1 MTVVF
6 EGVSHVLI
14 GSLCRLCSRHRSRW
28 HWVWQIPLTLVTL
41 FTGLVFLVGEML
53 IYSAVWMLLVFANIA
68 WNLVRCAIEDTQRQM
83 LNAWREL
90 T

>member
-6 EGVSHVLI
+6 EGFSQVLTGI
-14 GSLCRLCSRHRSRW
+14 FCRLCNRHRSRW
-28 HWVWQIPLTLVTL
+28 HWVWQIPLALVTL
-41 FTGLVFLVGEML
+41 FIGFVFLVGEML
-53 IYSAVWMLLVFANIA
+53 IYSAMWMLLVFANIV
-68 WNLVRCAIEDTQRQM
+68 WNLVICDIEDTQRQM